1 MPEGPSHII
10 TGSALPFEVIFL
22 LNDMTQNDL
31 DNFAEGILNGL
42 KLSDDELRELVSI
55 NEKEELEKLFYISR
69 RVRDHFF
76 GNKVF
81 LYSFVYFS
89 TYCKNRCAFCYYR
102 ESNDIERYRLDIQE
116 VRNICRALKGEDIHM
131 VDLTMGED
139 PYFHDRPDRFIDL
152 VKTVKSELDIPIMI
166 SPGVMDNEV
175 LRELNDNGAN
185 FLALYQETHD
195 RNLYKKLRV
204 GQSFDDRVN
213 ARKFAKSIGYCVE
226 DGILTGVGDD
236 VESTIKS
243 LRGMEET
250 SPDMVRVMTFVPQ
263 AGTPLEAMVQESNIS
278 ELKILAILRLMFPDR
293 LIPASLDLEGI
304 DGMVQRLNA
313 GANVVTSI
321 IPSNS
326 SLEGVVNY
334 DRDLKERDRGP
345 KSVVKRLREMGME
358 PASQSDFNRIVGV
371 VS

>member
-1 MPEGPSHII
+1 
-10 TGSALPFEVIFL
+10 
-22 LNDMTQNDL
+22 MTQNDL
-31 DNFAEGILNGL
+31 DNFAEGILNGS
-42 KLSDDELRELVSI
+42 KFSDDDLRELISI
-55 NEKEELEKLFYISR
+55 NEKKELEKLFYVSR
-69 RVRDHFF
+69 KVRDHLF

-89 TYCKNRCAFCYYR
+89 TYCKNSCAFCYYR
-102 ESNDIERYRLDIQE
+102 ESNDIERYRLGIQE
-116 VRNICRALKGEDIHM
+116 VRDICRALKDENIHM

-139 PYFHDRPDRFIDL
+139 PYFHGRPDRFIDL
-152 VKTVKSELDIPIMI
+152 VKTVKSEIDLPIMI
-166 SPGVMDNEV
+166 SPGVMDDGV
-175 LRELNDNGAN
+175 LKELNDNGAN
-185 FLALYQETHD
+185 FLALYQETYD
-195 RNLYKKLRV
+195 RNLYGKLRV

-213 ARKFAKSIGYCVE
+213 SRKYAKSIGYRVE

-236 VESTIKS
+236 VESTILS

-263 AGTPLEAMVQESNIS
+263 EGTPLEDTVQGSNVS

-321 IPSNS
+321 IPSDS

-334 DRDLKERDRGP
+334 DRNQKERDRDP

>member
-1 MPEGPSHII
+1 
-10 TGSALPFEVIFL
+10 
-22 LNDMTQNDL
+22 MTQNDL
-31 DNFAEGILNGL
+31 DNFAEGILNGS
-42 KLSDDELRELVSI
+42 KFSDDDLRELVSI
-55 NEKEELEKLFYISR
+55 NEKKELEKLFYVSR
-69 RVRDHFF
+69 KVRDHLF

-89 TYCKNRCAFCYYR
+89 TYCKNSCAFCYYR
-102 ESNDIERYRLDIQE
+102 ESNDIERYRLGIQE
-116 VRNICRALKGEDIHM
+116 VRDICRALKDATIHM

-139 PYFHDRPDRFIDL
+139 RYFHDRPDRFIDL
-152 VKTVKSELDIPIMI
+152 VKTVKSEIDLPIMI
-166 SPGVMDNEV
+166 SPGVMDDGV
-175 LRELNDNGAN
+175 LKELNDNGAN
-185 FLALYQETHD
+185 FLALYQETYD
-195 RNLYKKLRV
+195 RNLYGKLRV

-213 ARKFAKSIGYCVE
+213 SRKYAKSIGYRVE

-236 VESTIKS
+236 VESIILS

-250 SPDMVRVMTFVPQ
+250 SPDMVRVMTFAPQ
-263 AGTPLEAMVQESNIS
+263 AGTPLEDTVQGSNIS

-334 DRDLKERDRGP
+334 DRNQKERDRDP

-371 VS
+371 FS